1 MRAVLAAFAIASALS
16 FTSNA
21 LAAAAASS
29 AESAGTGMLTEAEQ
43 RQRDREKLLGL
54 EERFERQRQEAQATQ
69 QTLAALQ
76 AKLREAEQAR
86 RTDPAIYGLMTIIVA
101 LLITVGVL
109 VLRLSRAQ
117 SQRRVAEEV
126 QSLRADLS
134 PEPVPT
140 ATPSAMQ
147 RTTPMSV
154 TPPLNEATMTS
165 MRVLTEPPADAVNQT
180 TIPAPRARREQSAE
194 ELIDLEQQADFFIA
208 LGEEDQ
214 AIDLLMGHV
223 RSSGGTSPMPYLKLL
238 AIFHGRSDG
247 DAYERMRERFN
258 RRFNSFAPAW
268 DSYGRQTRMLESYE
282 PEFKRIVSSW
292 NTPSS
297 VVALLQTLLYRR
309 DASTEV
315 FELPA
320 YEELLFLYA
329 VARDVLEHVTNPDG
343 VDLLLPL
350 GKEHEEP
357 PIMHYEV
364 TRPPEDWMP
373 KADIDLD
380 IKPPSPSR

>member
-16 FTSNA
+16 FASNA
-21 LAAAAASS
+21 LAAAASS
-29 AESAGTGMLTEAEQ
+29 AESGSTAVLTETEQ

-69 QTLAALQ
+69 QALSAMQ

-86 RTDPAIYGLMTIIVA
+86 ANDPAIYGLMTIIVA
-101 LLITVGVL
+101 LLITVAVL
-109 VLRLSRAQ
+109 VVRLSRAQ
-117 SQRRVAEEV
+117 SQRRWVDEARTLKE
-126 QSLRADLS
+126 DLS
-134 PEPVPT
+134 PAPVP
-140 ATPSAMQ
+140 SSQQ
-147 RTTPMSV
+147 RTVPQSI

-165 MRVLTEPPADAVNQT
+165 MRVLAEPPADAVSQT
-180 TIPAPRARREQSAE
+180 TVPAPRVRRELTAE

-214 AIDLLMGHV
+214 AIDLLMSHV

-238 AIFHGRSDG
+238 GIFHGRSDA

-268 DSYGRQTRMLESYE
+268 DSYGKQTRTLESYE
-282 PEFKRIVSSW
+282 PEFKRVVAAWS
-292 NTPSS
+292 TPSQT
-297 VVALLQTLLYRR
+297 VGLLQTLLYRR

-320 YEELLFLYA
+320 YGELLFLYA
-329 VARDVLEHVTNPDG
+329 VARDVLEHMTNPDG

-350 GKEHEEP
+350 GKDHEEP

-364 TRPPEDWMP
+364 TRPPESWMP
-373 KADIDLD
+373 KADIELD
-380 IKPPSPSR
+380 IKSPPSST

>member
-16 FTSNA
+16 FASNA
-21 LAAAAASS
+21 LGAAAPASS
-29 AESAGTGMLTEAEQ
+29 AESSSPGLLSDADQ

-54 EERFERQRQEAQATQ
+54 EERFERQRREAQATQ
-69 QTLAALQ
+69 QELAAMQ
-76 AKLREAEQAR
+76 AKLREAEQVR
-86 RTDPAIYGLMTIIVA
+86 RADPAIYGLMTIIAA
-101 LLITVGVL
+101 LLITVAVL
-109 VLRLSRAQ
+109 VFRLSRAQ
-117 SQRRVAEEV
+117 NQRRWVDEA
-126 QSLRADLS
+126 RALKEDLS
-134 PEPVPT
+134 PPPEVP
-140 ATPSAMQ
+140 SSMQ
-147 RTTPMSV
+147 RTVPQGVM
-154 TPPLNEATMTS
+154 PPFNEATMTS
-165 MRVLTEPPADAVNQT
+165 MRVLTEPPGDAVNHP
-180 TIPAPRARREQSAE
+180 TIPAPRGRRELSAE

-214 AIDLLMGHV
+214 AIDLLMSHV

-238 AIFHGRSDG
+238 GIFHGRSDS

-258 RRFNSFAPAW
+258 RRFNSFAPSW
-268 DSYGRQTRMLESYE
+268 ESYGRQTRTLESYE
-282 PEFKRIVSSW
+282 PEFKRVMAAW
-292 NTPSS
+292 NTSS
-297 VVALLQTLLYRR
+297 NVVALLQTLLYRR

-329 VARDVLEHVTNPDG
+329 IARDVLEHMTNPDG

-373 KADIDLD
+373 KADIDLE
-380 IKPPSPSR
+380 IGPPSR

>member
-1 MRAVLAAFAIASALS
+1 MRAVLAVFAIASALS
-16 FTSNA
+16 FA
-21 LAAAAASS
+21 PDAMAAAASS
-29 AESAGTGMLTEAEQ
+29 ADSGSIATQAESAQ
-43 RQRDREKLLGL
+43 RQLDREKLQGL
-54 EERFERQRQEAQATQ
+54 EERFERQRQEAEATQ
-69 QTLAALQ
+69 QALEAMQ
-76 AKLREAEQAR
+76 ARLREAEQAR
-86 RTDPAIYGLMTIIVA
+86 RTDPAVYGLITIVLA

-109 VLRLSRAQ
+109 VFKLSRAQ
-117 SQRRVAEEV
+117 NQRRWVAEA
-126 QSLRADLS
+126 RALKQDLS
-134 PEPVPT
+134 PAPVP
-140 ATPSAMQ
+140 SSSQ
-147 RTTPMSV
+147 RTAPLGI
-154 TPPLNEATMTS
+154 TPPLNEPTVTS
-165 MRVLTEPPADAVNQT
+165 MRVLAEPAADAVNQP
-180 TIPAPRARREQSAE
+180 TIPAPRVRRELSAE

-238 AIFHGRSDG
+238 DIFHRRSDG

-268 DSYGRQTRMLESYE
+268 ESYGRQTRTLQSYV
-282 PEFKRIVSSW
+282 PEFQHVMTTWS
-292 NTPSS
+292 TPSQAVTLIQS
-297 VVALLQTLLYRR
+297 LLYRR
-309 DASTEV
+309 DASSEV

-329 VARDVLEHVTNPDG
+329 VARDVLEHLTNPDG

-350 GKEHEEP
+350 GKDHEEP

-364 TRPPEDWMP
+364 TRPPESWMP

-380 IKPPSPSR
+380 INGPPSR